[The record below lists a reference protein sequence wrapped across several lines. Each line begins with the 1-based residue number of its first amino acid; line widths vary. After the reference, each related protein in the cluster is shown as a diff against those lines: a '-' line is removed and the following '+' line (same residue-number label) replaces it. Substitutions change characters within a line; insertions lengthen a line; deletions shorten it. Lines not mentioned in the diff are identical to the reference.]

1 LLEFNQSDFEF
12 AISEIFNWRG
22 LYRVWPVLSEGE
34 GPGEEKGHNQEGFEH
49 EESVARFRD
58 GVKGDEAVS
67 T

>member
-1 LLEFNQSDFEF
+1 M
-12 AISEIFNWRG
+12 R
-22 LYRVWPVLSEGE
+22 PVLSEGE

-58 GVKGDEAVS
+58 GVKGDEGVS